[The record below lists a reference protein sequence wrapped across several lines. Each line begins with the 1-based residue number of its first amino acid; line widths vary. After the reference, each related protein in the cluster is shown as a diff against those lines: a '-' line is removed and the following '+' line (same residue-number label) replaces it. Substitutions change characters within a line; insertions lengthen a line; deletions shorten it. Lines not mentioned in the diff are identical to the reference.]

1 MNGGSPRAQCSVDT
15 NFIRGWLVNANTL
28 LGKENKLVQCVENRQ
43 TDFRRNTGPP
53 FRQHPAPPRHGLIRE
68 NGTRLGSAVSR
79 THAREVN
86 ECKRLLSIV
95 IDWLIFIACQCS
107 SEVLILPMK
116 NVLRFRKPFC
126 ECKRLIVGLIGFV
139 LLVPLVAWA
148 NADGTTA
155 RDAGDGGASAVWI
168 FANLSFAGMRAQNSS
183 SRGWRIVAFIFGF
196 PGTLLSLLAV
206 REGSERAYGIEMPR
220 RKE

>member
-1 MNGGSPRAQCSVDT
+1 MPERD
-15 NFIRGWLVNANTL
+15 
-28 LGKENKLVQCVENRQ
+28 
-43 TDFRRNTGPP
+43 GP
-53 FRQHPAPPRHGLIRE
+53 
-68 NGTRLGSAVSR
+68 
-79 THAREVN
+79 REVN
-86 ECKRLLSIV
+86 ECNRLSSTV
-95 IDWLIFIACQCS
+95 IDWLIVIACQCS

-116 NVLRFRKPFC
+116 NSLRFRKPFC
-126 ECKRLIVGLIGFV
+126 ECKRHIVGVIGLV
-139 LLVPLVAWA
+139 LLVPLIAWA

-196 PGTLLSLLAV
+196 PGTLLSLLTIH
-206 REGSERAYGIEMPR
+206 EGSERAHGIEMPR